1 MWKLSEPS
9 PTIKIIII
17 CNNEKGTHLLI
28 DTVSAVDRNVIKKV
42 ENILKLEN
50 LTIKCMWN
58 VQTEVKPII
67 IGVNGAI
74 SKSFTKYFRN
84 KAGKY
89 NSNELQ
95 ITAALG
101 TVHILVLGKY

>member
-1 MWKLSEPS
+1 
-9 PTIKIIII
+9 
-17 CNNEKGTHLLI
+17 
-28 DTVSAVDRNVIKKV
+28 
-42 ENILKLEN
+42 
-50 LTIKCMWN
+50 
-58 VQTEVKPII
+58 VKPII